1 MDRRNYKWNEEKND
15 LLKQERGVSFEEI
28 VTHILE
34 GDLLQIEDHPN
45 QERYP
50 GQKYFIVRI
59 DDYAYVVP
67 FVEKDNDVFLKT
79 IYPSRRATRQFIRRT
94 DR

>member
-1 MDRRNYKWNEEKND
+1 MTHNFIWNEDKND
-15 LLKQERGVSFEEI
+15 RLKEERGVSFEQI
-28 VTHILE
+28 VTHILQ

-59 DDYAYVVP
+59 DEYAYVVP
-67 FVEKDNDVFLKT
+67 FVESGNDAFLKT
-79 IYPSRRATRQFIRRT
+79 IYPSRRATRQYLRRSNQ
-94 DR
+94 

>member
-1 MDRRNYKWNEEKND
+1 MTRNFLWNEEKND
-15 LLKQERGVSFEEI
+15 LLREERGVSFEQI
-28 VTHILE
+28 VAHILQ
-34 GDLLQIEDHPN
+34 GDLLQIEEHPN

-67 FVEKDNDVFLKT
+67 FLERDNDAFLKT
-79 IYPSRRATRQFIRRT
+79 IYPSRRATRQYLERSNK
-94 DR
+94 